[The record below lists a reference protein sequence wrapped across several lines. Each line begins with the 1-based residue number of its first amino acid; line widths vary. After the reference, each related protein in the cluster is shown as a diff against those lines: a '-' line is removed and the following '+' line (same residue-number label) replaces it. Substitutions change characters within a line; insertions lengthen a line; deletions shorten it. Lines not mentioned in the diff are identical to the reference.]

1 MTPVEIFEY
10 KKAWQREGGYSVRL
24 HSDLRSKGKDFCK
37 DRMHPWQWE
46 FVKYSD
52 NYEDTYRFENVLD
65 AKTFSIQW
73 PKFTNQ

>member
-1 MTPVEIFEY
+1 LNT
-10 KKAWQREGGYSVRL
+10 KKHGKREGGYSVRL

-65 AKTFSIQW
+65 AKTFLHNGLNL
-73 PKFTNQ
+73 PTNSG